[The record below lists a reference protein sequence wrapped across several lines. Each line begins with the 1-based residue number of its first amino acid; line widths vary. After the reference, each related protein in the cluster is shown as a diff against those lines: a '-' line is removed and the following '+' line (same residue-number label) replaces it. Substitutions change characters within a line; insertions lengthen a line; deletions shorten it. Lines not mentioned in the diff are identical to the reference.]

1 MIRCRPDAR
10 RPLALQIH
18 TLPCPWLPSA
28 ALQGQ
33 SLGTGRCTACKRVR
47 RARVMPIW
55 PCPPAPPRVLS
66 LAAQGGR
73 EGTSPSWVGLTL
85 PRAPRPGAGAR
96 VGVPSGPCAWNRTLA
111 WLPPAPSCTHLHPPP
126 LPAALPHHSPD
137 SGTPGAGS
145 AWGEPTQDS
154 RQDSRPCSE
163 QTLHAHGL
171 HLSFLGAPAS
181 GPLSPLPSRLH
192 GQL

>member
-1 MIRCRPDAR
+1 MSGPVGPLQSDALLVPPVRFHASLSLTATIVAHPPGRIAWAGLPRGPVQGPARCSLWIRCCPDAR

-47 RARVMPIW
+47 RAQAMPIW
-55 PCPPAPPRVLS
+55 PRPPAPPRVLS

-73 EGTSPSWVGLTL
+73 KGASLSWVGLTL

-96 VGVPSGPCAWNRTLA
+96 VGVPSEPRAWNRTSA
-111 WLPPAPSCTHLHPPP
+111 WLPPAPSCTHLHPP
-126 LPAALPHHSPD
+126 ASP
-137 SGTPGAGS
+137 SSSSSSQP
-145 AWGEPTQDS
+145 
-154 RQDSRPCSE
+154 
-163 QTLHAHGL
+163 
-171 HLSFLGAPAS
+171 
-181 GPLSPLPSRLH
+181 
-192 GQL
+192 